1 MSIFGDSYSN
11 YYNLL
16 YKDKNYSEEVRIVDK
31 YIQHFTPGATTIMD
45 LGCGTGKHASILAQ
59 QGYQV
64 LGVDR
69 SEAMLAVAKR
79 SEIPGRLRFLL
90 GDLRTLRIP
99 ESFDAVISLFHV
111 ICYLNENGDLQ
122 QAFQNISKHLH
133 KGGLFIFDCWYGPA
147 VLTQLPS
154 VRLKEF
160 EDESVTVTRIT
171 DPILYVNENVVDVN
185 FKIFVKDKLN
195 GTVEELKES
204 HRIRYLFTPEIEGM
218 LKKAGIQLEECFE
231 FLTGK
236 FPGLE
241 TWSVCYVGRKL

>member
-1 MSIFGDSYSN
+1 MSTFGESYSN
-11 YYNLL
+11 YYNLF
-16 YKDKNYSEEVRIVDK
+16 YTDKNYNEEVRIVDQ
-31 YIQHFTPGATTIMD
+31 YIQHFNPEALTIMD
-45 LGCGTGKHASILAQ
+45 LGCGTGKHAGLLAQ
-59 QGYQV
+59 RGYKV

-69 SEAMLAVAKR
+69 SDAMLAVAKR
-79 SEIPGRLRFLL
+79 SEIPGRLSFLH
-90 GDLRTLRIP
+90 GDLRTLDIP

-111 ICYLNENGDLQ
+111 ICYLNENEDLQ

-160 EDESVTVTRIT
+160 KDKSVTVTRIT
-171 DPILYVNENVVDVN
+171 SPILYVNENVVDVH
-185 FKIFVKDKLN
+185 FKIFVKDKQD
-195 GTVEELKES
+195 GTVEEIEES

-218 LKKAGIQLEECFE
+218 LKKVGIELVECFE

-236 FPGLE
+236 FPGVE